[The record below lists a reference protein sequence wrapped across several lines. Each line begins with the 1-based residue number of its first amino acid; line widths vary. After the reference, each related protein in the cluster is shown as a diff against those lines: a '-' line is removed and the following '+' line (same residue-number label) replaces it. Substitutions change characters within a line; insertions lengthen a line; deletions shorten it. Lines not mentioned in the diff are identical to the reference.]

1 MLRPWELNIA
11 IVRNSGTSI
20 HVQIAQHIINNIQSG
35 RFTAG
40 NALPGSRGL
49 AGKIKVNRKTVIQA
63 YEELVAQGWLIS
75 ENKRGT
81 FISAKADSI
90 RPSLTAK
97 TANLTLASPLTES
110 AKPVNR
116 QAHDHIHFNEG
127 LVDNRLIPFEIMA
140 RAMRHALILSTRH
153 PQPHHSDPKGDPN
166 LRLAITQMLNLERG
180 LNASIDH
187 TCMLSSKQIGVFVL
201 AKSLIKTND
210 FVVFEQLSNP
220 LARAAFNDC
229 GANILNVAHDD
240 EGIDMANLE
249 LLCVQYKIRAIYVTP
264 QHQIPTTACMSTSRR
279 QALLALAAQYHFLI
293 IEDDA
298 GHEYHFNNTATLPIA
313 SQPESKN
320 IIYLGSISSLTG
332 SAFNLGYMVANREVI
347 DLCAQQIN
355 LIDKQGQQIN
365 QIAMTELLKNG
376 EIKRHSART
385 LKIYQAR
392 RACMAELLK
401 KELAEYVRFRLPESG
416 LAIWLE
422 VSPSINIATLLAD
435 AATEKVSFTP
445 GNHYSS
451 SKHQL
456 STIRLGYAHLNEAEM
471 ALGIQRLKTAFMC
484 QQENTA
490 RLNSVKLVVN
500 YSHTG

>member
-40 NALPGSRGL
+40 NALPGSRNL
-49 AGKIKVNRKTVIQA
+49 AEKIKVNRKTVIQA
-63 YEELVAQGWLIS
+63 YDELVAQGWLIS

-81 FISAKADSI
+81 FIAPKADSI
-90 RPSLTAK
+90 KPGLTAK
-97 TANLTLASPLTES
+97 TVHLTLASPLT
-110 AKPVNR
+110 KPVKPVSR
-116 QAHDHIHFNEG
+116 QAHDHINFNED

-153 PQPHHSDPKGDPN
+153 LQPHHNDPKGDLN

-180 LNASIDH
+180 LHTNIDH
-187 TCMLSSKQIGVFVL
+187 ICMLSSKQTGVFAL
-201 AKSLIKTND
+201 AKSIIKTND

-220 LARAAFNDC
+220 LARAAFANC

-240 EGIDMANLE
+240 DGIDMANLE

-264 QHQIPTTACMSTSRR
+264 QHQIPTTVCMSTSRR
-279 QALLALAAQYHFLI
+279 QTLLALATQYHFLI
-293 IEDDA
+293 IEDD
-298 GHEYHFNNTATLPIA
+298 GGYEYTFNNTATLPIA
-313 SQPESKN
+313 SSPESKS
-320 IIYLGSISSLTG
+320 IIYLGSIPSLTG
-332 SAFNLGYMVANREVI
+332 SAFNLGYMVADRETI
-347 DLCAQQIN
+347 DLCTRQIN

-365 QIAMTELLKNG
+365 QIAIAELLKNG
-376 EIKRHSART
+376 EIKRHRART
-385 LKIYQAR
+385 LKIYQER
-392 RACMAELLK
+392 RACMVELLQ
-401 KELAEYVRFRLPESG
+401 KELTEYVRFRLPESG

-422 VSPSINIATLLAD
+422 VSPSINIAILLAD
-435 AATEKVSFTP
+435 AEVEKVSFTP

-451 SKHQL
+451 SNHQL

-471 ALGIQRLKTAFMC
+471 ALGIQRLKTAFMY
-484 QQENTA
+484 QQE
-490 RLNSVKLVVN
+490 KLLRA
-500 YSHTG
+500 